1 MLRSIALAWCG
12 MVLSSAVAHAQDV
25 ASGPDKQKPVPALKV
40 FDGTGTHMGK
50 EADYAAERGKKPT
63 VYLFIWADKWDRPMA
78 RFFRDLDQAAF
89 KQGGEAA
96 IVAVWV
102 GGEAEKNKTYLAI
115 AQGALKLQAS
125 TLTAY
130 TSDARG
136 PNDWAINPDAHL
148 TVVVAGDG
156 KVTETFG
163 YRSVNETEAPRVAEA
178 LKHAAAGK

>member
-1 MLRSIALAWCG
+1 MLRFMALLWCG
-12 MVLSSAVAHAQDV
+12 IAMWTAAARGQDV
-25 ASGPDKQKPVPALKV
+25 VSGPDKEKGVPALQV
-40 FDGTGTHMGK
+40 FDGTGKHMGK

-78 RFFRDLDQAAF
+78 RFFRELDQAAI
-89 KQGGEAA
+89 KQGGEAG

-102 GGEAEKNKTYLAI
+102 GGEAEKNKTYLPI

-130 TSDARG
+130 TRDAMG
-136 PNDWAINPDAHL
+136 PSEWAINPDAHL

-163 YRSVNETEAPRVAEA
+163 YRSVNETETPRVAQA
-178 LKHAAAGK
+178 LKTAAGGK